1 MTDPSPQHPRN
12 GLGLALLGGAM
23 IIGALFYA
31 GVRSGPAPG
40 GAGLAAALA
49 LGLGLLAASYRGLRM
64 MGAGLWVA
72 IVGAVAA
79 QQVGPLAIEAIA
91 LTRPDSPA
99 ETAKTVSEDPEA
111 PEDVD
116 AIKAAANPP
125 EPRVVETPAAPP
137 AAPVASPAPVAEAP
151 ATLAQASPPTPS
163 PTLEETLAYIRA
175 RCDDESNRDM
185 NRRLST
191 VTPSSVQLPIFTFTL
206 RGSNSHYDRV
216 DVEARFD
223 LREVQISTTD
233 IYNELGGKVGDE
245 IHFSCPTRCIQGRTT
260 YTGVN
265 PNFTRYKNESWT
277 SGSVEMPC
285 RDIQRVERAMKHLQ
299 SLAGGKRADPF
310 AS

>member
-1 MTDPSPQHPRN
+1 MSEPSPHRPRS

-31 GVRSGPAPG
+31 GVRSAPAPE

-49 LGLGLLAASYRGLRM
+49 FGIGLLAASYRGLRM

-72 IVGAVAA
+72 IVGALAA
-79 QQVGPLAIEAIA
+79 QQAGPLAIEAIA
-91 LTRPDSPA
+91 LTRPDGPA

-111 PEDVD
+111 PEDVE

-125 EPRVVETPAAPP
+125 EPRVVETPAGPP

-151 ATLAQASPPTPS
+151 ATLAQASPPTTSPS
-163 PTLEETLAYIRA
+163 LEETLAYIQA

-185 NRRLST
+185 NGRLAT
-191 VTPSSVQLPIFTFTL
+191 VAPSSVSLPIFAFTL
-206 RGSNSHYDRV
+206 RGSSSHYDRL

-223 LREVQISTTD
+223 LRDVQISTGG
-233 IYNELGGKVGDE
+233 IYNDLGGKIGDK
-245 IHFSCPTRCIQGRTT
+245 IRFSCPTRCIQGRST
-260 YTGVN
+260 YTGVH

-277 SGSVEMPC
+277 TGSVEMPC

-299 SLAGGKRADPF
+299 SLAGGKHEDPF
-310 AS
+310 GS